1 MFKRNKLNQAIAFA
15 IASGTVGISANVLAQ
30 ESEALVIEE
39 IIVTATKRSESMQ
52 DISVAVQAVGAEEL
66 GSLDINNFAD
76 YVKQLPNVSFAGRG
90 PGQND
95 VYIRGIS
102 TSKGS
107 LFQSGGIGAGPT
119 VAMYI
124 DEAPITAAGRN
135 LDVYVTDMERLEVLP
150 GPQGTLYGGSSQAG
164 TVRMITNKP
173 NPGEFDAGIELMVGT
188 TKSGGTSTGAEG
200 FLNIPIIKDKFAVRI
215 AAYDVNFGGY
225 IDNVQGTISFE
236 ESSRIIN
243 KDATDIYGVADNS
256 ALVEDNFNDSSYTGG
271 RISANLDIN
280 EDWAVQ
286 VGFMTQKL
294 EADGVFDYSP
304 DVGDL
309 QVQRFSPDKL
319 VDEFDQFNWTL
330 EGRIGWLDVVYA
342 GSYLERDVDQ
352 RVDYVGYTLGGGFQ
366 PYYNCSYSSAD
377 WSTLEFDINECAAPE
392 QRYHGI
398 QSSKDWQHELRFSGN
413 LGDSMRFV
421 AGVYIDD
428 SEGGVSQ
435 EWEYHTIGGVP
446 AGNQLFAPNAPH
458 SQANGFFDPSTRNP
472 EVAFFND
479 LVPTTDQ
486 IAFFGELTYDFSD
499 TWAATVGLRHYDI
512 DLEVNG
518 SFNFVSGFTTVDGDA
533 GGTLNAIEPENASDT
548 ITKFTLTYTPNNDIL
563 LFGTYSEGFRR
574 GGFNRQG
581 DIIHRT
587 TGEFVFPAFYASD
600 TIDNYE
606 FGWKTTL
613 ADGRLRF
620 NGSVYF
626 IDWSDVQIDIFD
638 QNVNRLLYTA
648 NAGQAEVMGLEG
660 DLTFLVS
667 NDWTLTGAFSLND
680 TELTDRP
687 AGATN
692 LLAPGSDLA
701 LTPSFQGNLN
711 VRYDFDLVGKDAYA
725 QLGVQHRGS
734 SHTSVVIDEDFPLD
748 GYTTA
753 DLSFGVIVDNWN
765 VNLFINNLT
774 NKRAQLFI
782 SNQDDIPRTV
792 VNRPLN
798 VSLKLSYNF

>member
-1 MFKRNKLNQAIAFA
+1 MFKRSKLSQAITIA

-30 ESEALVIEE
+30 ESDALVIEE
-39 IIVTATKRSESMQ
+39 IMVTATKRSESMQ
-52 DISVAVQAVGAEEL
+52 DIPVAVQAIGAEGL
-66 GSLDINNFAD
+66 KSLDINSFAD

-119 VAMYI
+119 VAMYM

-173 NPGEFDAGIELMVGT
+173 NASEFDAGIELMVGT
-188 TKSGGTSTGAEG
+188 TKDGDTSTGFEG
-200 FLNIPIIKDKFAVRI
+200 YLNIPIIEDKFAVRI
-215 AAYDVNFGGY
+215 AAYDVTYGGY
-225 IDNVQGTISFE
+225 IDNVQGTISFA

-243 KDATDIYGVADNS
+243 QDATDIYGVADN
-256 ALVEDNFNDSSYTGG
+256 AAFVEEDFNESSYTGA
-271 RISANLDIN
+271 RVSAMLDIN
-280 EDWAVQ
+280 EDWSLQ
-286 VGFMTQKL
+286 VGFMTQEL
-294 EADGVFDYSP
+294 DADGVFDYSP
-304 DVGDL
+304 QVGDL

-319 VDEFDQFNWTL
+319 KDEFDQINWTL
-330 EGRIGWLDVVYA
+330 EGRIGQLDVVYA
-342 GSYLERDVDQ
+342 GSFLERDLDQ
-352 RVDYVGYTLGGGFQ
+352 RIDYVGYTLGGGFQ
-366 PYYNCSYSSAD
+366 PYYNCSYSSGD
-377 WSTLEFDINECAAPE
+377 FSTLEFDIIECAAPE

-398 QSSKDWQHELRFSGN
+398 QSSEDSQHELRFSGD
-413 LGDSMRFV
+413 LGASMNFV
-421 AGVYIDD
+421 AGVYVDD

-435 EWEYHTIGGVP
+435 EWEYHSIGGVP
-446 AGNQLFAPNAPH
+446 PGNQEFAPNAPH
-458 SQANGFFDPSTRNP
+458 SQANAFFDPSTRNP

-479 LVPTTDQ
+479 LVPKSDQ
-486 IAFFGELTYDFSD
+486 VAFFGELTYDFSD
-499 TWAATVGLRHYDI
+499 TWSATVGLRNYDI
-512 DLEVNG
+512 DLEVAG

-533 GGTLNAIEPENASDT
+533 GGTLNAIQPENASDT
-548 ITKFTLTYTPNNDIL
+548 ITKFTLNYTPNNDIL
-563 LFGTYSEGFRR
+563 LFGTFSEGFRR

-587 TGEFVFPAFYASD
+587 TGEFVFPAFYDTD

-620 NGSVYF
+620 NGSIYF
-626 IDWSDVQIDIFD
+626 IDWTDVQIDIFD
-638 QNVNRLLYTA
+638 QTVNRLLYTA
-648 NAGQAEVMGLEG
+648 NAGQAEVTGLEG
-660 DLTFLVS
+660 DFTFLAS
-667 NDWTLTGAFSLND
+667 DNWTLTGAFSFND

-701 LTPSFQGNLN
+701 LTPSFQGNFN
-711 VRYDFDLVGKDAYA
+711 ARYDFDLVGKDAYA

-734 SHTSVVIDEDFPLD
+734 THTSVVIDEDFPLD
-748 GYTTA
+748 SYTTA
-753 DLSFGVIVDNWN
+753 DLSFGLIMDNWN

-774 NKRAQLFI
+774 DERAELFV
-782 SNQDDIPRTV
+782 SNQDDISRTV

>member
-1 MFKRNKLNQAIAFA
+1 MFKRSKLSQAITFA
-15 IASGTVGISANVLAQ
+15 IASSAVGVSGNVLAQ
-30 ESEALVIEE
+30 ERGALVIEE
-39 IIVTATKRSESMQ
+39 IIVTATKRAENMQ
-52 DISVAVQAVGAEEL
+52 DIPLAVQALGADA
-66 GSLDINNFAD
+66 LDSQNINNFTD
-76 YVKQLPNVSFAGRG
+76 YVLQLPNVSFAGRG

-107 LFQSGGIGAGPT
+107 LWQAGGIGAGPT
-119 VAMYI
+119 VAMYM

-150 GPQGTLYGGSSQAG
+150 GPQGTLYGASSQAG
-164 TVRMITNKP
+164 TLRMITRKP
-173 NPGEFDAGIELMVGT
+173 NASEFDAGIELMVGT
-188 TKSGGTSTGAEG
+188 TKDGDNSTGVEG
-200 FLNIPIIKDKFAVRI
+200 YLNIPIIEDKFAVRI
-215 AAYDVNFGGY
+215 AAYDVTFGGY
-225 IDNVQGTISFE
+225 IDNVPGTVSFE
-236 ESSRIIN
+236 DSSRIIN
-243 KDATDIYGVADNS
+243 QDATDIYGVADN
-256 ALVEDNFNDSSYTGG
+256 AAFVEEDFNESSYTGA
-271 RISANLDIN
+271 RISAMLDIN
-280 EDWAVQ
+280 DDWSLQ
-286 VGFMTQKL
+286 VGFMTQEL

-304 DVGDL
+304 SVGDL

-319 VDEFDQFNWTL
+319 VDEFDQVNWTL
-330 EGRIGWLDVVYA
+330 TGRIGRLDVVYA
-342 GSYLERDVDQ
+342 GSFLERDVEQ
-352 RVDYVGYTLGGGFQ
+352 RADYVGYTLGGGFQ
-366 PYYNCSYSSAD
+366 PYYNCTYSSGD
-377 WSTLEFDINECAAPE
+377 FSTLEFDIIECAAPE

-398 QSSKDWQHELRFSGN
+398 QDSEDSQHELRFSGD
-413 LGDSMRFV
+413 LGDSVRFV

-435 EWEYHTIGGVP
+435 EWEYHSIGGVP
-446 AGNQLFAPNAPH
+446 PGNQDFAPNAPH
-458 SQANGFFDPSTRNP
+458 SQADDFFDPSTRNP

-486 IAFFGELTYDFSD
+486 IAFFGELTYDFTDAWS
-499 TWAATVGLRHYDI
+499 ATVGLRNYDI

-533 GGTLNAIEPENASDT
+533 GGTLNAIQPENATDT
-548 ITKFTLTYTPNNDIL
+548 ITKFTLTYTPNDDIL
-563 LFGTYSEGFRR
+563 LYGTFSEGFRR

-587 TGEFVFPAFYASD
+587 TGEFVFPAFYDSD
-600 TIDNYE
+600 TIDNFE

-613 ADGRLRF
+613 VDGRLRF

-638 QNVNRLLYTA
+638 QAINQLLYTA
-648 NAGQAEVMGLEG
+648 NAGEAEVTGVEG
-660 DLTFLVS
+660 DFTYLAS
-667 NDWTLTGAFSLND
+667 DNWTLSGAFSFND

-687 AGATN
+687 VGADN
-692 LLAPGSDLA
+692 LSPPGSDLA

-711 VRYDFDLVGKDAYA
+711 VRYDFALAGNEAYA
-725 QLGVQHRGS
+725 QLGLLHRGS
-734 SHTSVVIDEDFPLD
+734 THTSVVINEDFPLD
-748 GYTTA
+748 SYTVV
-753 DLSFGVIVDNWN
+753 DLSFGLIKDNWN

-774 NKRAQLFI
+774 DERGELYI

-798 VSLKLSYNF
+798 VGLKLSYGF